1 MSRIINEDNI
11 NDYREE
17 LESNFHDSIKST
29 VLNLIECGYSY
40 LLESNKLTEDILDDI
55 TNKVTDDEQFNDYL
69 DGFIIDEIKNCIE
82 ENELGEEENEI

>member
-69 DGFIIDEIKNCIE
+69 DGLIMDEIKNCIE

>member
-29 VLNLIECGYSY
+29 VLNLI
-40 LLESNKLTEDILDDI
+40 
-55 TNKVTDDEQFNDYL
+55 
-69 DGFIIDEIKNCIE
+69 
-82 ENELGEEENEI
+82 

>member
-82 ENELGEEENEI
+82 ENE

>member
-1 MSRIINEDNI
+1 M
-11 NDYREE
+11 
-17 LESNFHDSIKST
+17 ESNFHDSIKST

>member
-69 DGFIIDEIKNCIE
+69 DGFIMDEIKNCIE